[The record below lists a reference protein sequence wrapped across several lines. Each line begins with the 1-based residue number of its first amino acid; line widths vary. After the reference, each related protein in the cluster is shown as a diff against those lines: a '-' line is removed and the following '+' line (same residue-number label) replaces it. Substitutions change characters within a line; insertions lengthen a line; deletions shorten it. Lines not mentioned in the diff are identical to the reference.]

1 LGYPIKRKVAE
12 LVVADSH
19 SEFAAH
25 TVPHD
30 AEERGVMRED
40 LFKEGLALKCL
51 CQIRN

>member
-1 LGYPIKRKVAE
+1 LGYQIKPKVAE
-12 LVVADSH
+12 VVVADCH

-40 LFKEGLALKCL
+40 LFKKDLALKCL
-51 CQIRN
+51 